1 MKEPSGNGYV
11 PIIAQAIEEMKAE
24 WGDTFSLE
32 QINLAELERRTG
44 ISRGKLRRLK
54 KNGFQDSRRN
64 GDSGKHK
71 ITKLTGYSGIID
83 TLLSH
88 IHNQKEQIDI
98 YLTPLIKEATLL
110 SSSIRD
116 VTDKKSIDVEIE
128 LDMAKKQ
135 FASFKSTALE
145 TKRIAESEI
154 MGFEDF
160 ESILV
165 HCQERI
171 RVMVEA
177 NQNGEPLTPDE
188 VSFLNTLN
196 DSVCALVDALE
207 NDNGILRVTSTR
219 QYSNVITAFV
229 DAIRESE
236 N

>member
-1 MKEPSGNGYV
+1 MGTLNSKEARIQYMKIKRSVLIGSIV
-11 PIIAQAIEEMKAE
+11 VAISILVA
-24 WGDTFSLE
+24 T
-32 QINLAELERRTG
+32 I
-44 ISRGKLRRLK
+44 
-54 KNGFQDSRRN
+54 
-64 GDSGKHK
+64 
-71 ITKLTGYSGIID
+71 Y
-83 TLLSH
+83 LSH

-165 HCQERI
+165 HCQ
-171 RVMVEA
+171 
-177 NQNGEPLTPDE
+177 
-188 VSFLNTLN
+188 
-196 DSVCALVDALE
+196 
-207 NDNGILRVTSTR
+207 
-219 QYSNVITAFV
+219 
-229 DAIRESE
+229 SE
-236 N
+236 W

>member
-1 MKEPSGNGYV
+1 MLPHRPYYDSIWFV
-11 PIIAQAIEEMKAE
+11 
-24 WGDTFSLE
+24 TRTRHSRS
-32 QINLAELERRTG
+32 NLLNRIFITRGRRTV
-44 ISRGKLRRLK
+44 
-54 KNGFQDSRRN
+54 
-64 GDSGKHK
+64 
-71 ITKLTGYSGIID
+71 YS
-83 TLLSH
+83 SSAW
-88 IHNQKEQIDI
+88 
-98 YLTPLIKEATLL
+98 LIKEAVHPLPSHYNKNKHSL
-110 SSSIRD
+110 RGFIS
-116 VTDKKSIDVEIE
+116 
-128 LDMAKKQ
+128 
-135 FASFKSTALE
+135 ASGAMLILYQP
-145 TKRIAESEI
+145 KRIAESEI

-196 DSVCALVDALE
+196 DSVCALVDALK
-207 NDNGILRVTSTR
+207 NDNGILRVTSAR

>member
-1 MKEPSGNGYV
+1 MAHGVNPRSRLIRFSKNSSFHYFTVDEMGLRLMKLALDEMALYRFQRYLQQNG
-11 PIIAQAIEEMKAE
+11 ICKA
-24 WGDTFSLE
+24 
-32 QINLAELERRTG
+32 
-44 ISRGKLRRLK
+44 
-54 KNGFQDSRRN
+54 
-64 GDSGKHK
+64 
-71 ITKLTGYSGIID
+71 
-83 TLLSH
+83 
-88 IHNQKEQIDI
+88 
-98 YLTPLIKEATLL
+98 
-110 SSSIRD
+110 
-116 VTDKKSIDVEIE
+116 SIDVEIE
-128 LDMAKKQ
+128 LDMEKKQ
-135 FASFKSTALE
+135 FASFKNTALE

-196 DSVCALVDALE
+196 DSVCALVDALK
-207 NDNGILRVTSTR
+207 NDNGILRVTSAR

>member
-1 MKEPSGNGYV
+1 MKIKRSVLIGSIV
-11 PIIAQAIEEMKAE
+11 VAISILVA
-24 WGDTFSLE
+24 T
-32 QINLAELERRTG
+32 I
-44 ISRGKLRRLK
+44 
-54 KNGFQDSRRN
+54 
-64 GDSGKHK
+64 
-71 ITKLTGYSGIID
+71 Y
-83 TLLSH
+83 LSH

-135 FASFKSTALE
+135 FASFKNTALE

-171 RVMVEA
+171 RVMVEV

-188 VSFLNTLN
+188 VSFLGTLN
-196 DSVCALVDALE
+196 DSVCALVDALK
-207 NDNGILRVTSTR
+207 NDNGILRVTSAR

>member
-1 MKEPSGNGYV
+1 MRSAGYV
-11 PIIAQAIEEMKAE
+11 DMSEN
-24 WGDTFSLE
+24 F
-32 QINLAELERRTG
+32 
-44 ISRGKLRRLK
+44 
-54 KNGFQDSRRN
+54 
-64 GDSGKHK
+64 
-71 ITKLTGYSGIID
+71 
-83 TLLSH
+83 
-88 IHNQKEQIDI
+88 
-98 YLTPLIKEATLL
+98 
-110 SSSIRD
+110 
-116 VTDKKSIDVEIE
+116 IDVEIE

-177 NQNGEPLTPDE
+177 NRNGEPLTPDE

>member
-1 MKEPSGNGYV
+1 MPSHYN
-11 PIIAQAIEEMKAE
+11 KNKH
-24 WGDTFSLE
+24 SL
-32 QINLAELERRTG
+32 RG
-44 ISRGKLRRLK
+44 FISA
-54 KNGFQDSRRN
+54 
-64 GDSGKHK
+64 SG
-71 ITKLTGYSGIID
+71 TM
-83 TLLSH
+83 
-88 IHNQKEQIDI
+88 
-98 YLTPLIKEATLL
+98 LILY
-110 SSSIRD
+110 
-116 VTDKKSIDVEIE
+116 
-128 LDMAKKQ
+128 Q
-135 FASFKSTALE
+135 

-160 ESILV
+160 GSILV

-196 DSVCALVDALE
+196 DSVCALVDALK
-207 NDNGILRVTSTR
+207 NDNGILRVTSAR

>member
-1 MKEPSGNGYV
+1 MKIKRSVLIGSIVVAISILVATIYV
-11 PIIAQAIEEMKAE
+11 
-24 WGDTFSLE
+24 
-32 QINLAELERRTG
+32 
-44 ISRGKLRRLK
+44 
-54 KNGFQDSRRN
+54 
-64 GDSGKHK
+64 
-71 ITKLTGYSGIID
+71 
-83 TLLSH
+83 SH

-110 SSSIRD
+110 SSSSRD

-135 FASFKSTALE
+135 FASFKNTALE
-145 TKRIAESEI
+145 AKRIAESEI

-196 DSVCALVDALE
+196 DSVCALVDALK
-207 NDNGILRVTSTR
+207 NDNGILRVTSAR

>member
-1 MKEPSGNGYV
+1 MGTLNSKEARIQYMKIKRSVLIGSIV
-11 PIIAQAIEEMKAE
+11 VAISILVA
-24 WGDTFSLE
+24 T
-32 QINLAELERRTG
+32 I
-44 ISRGKLRRLK
+44 
-54 KNGFQDSRRN
+54 
-64 GDSGKHK
+64 
-71 ITKLTGYSGIID
+71 Y
-83 TLLSH
+83 LSH

-135 FASFKSTALE
+135 FASFK
-145 TKRIAESEI
+145 
-154 MGFEDF
+154 
-160 ESILV
+160 ILV
-165 HCQERI
+165 HGQERI

-196 DSVCALVDALE
+196 DSVCALVDALK
-207 NDNGILRVTSTR
+207 NDNGILRVTSAR

>member
-1 MKEPSGNGYV
+1 MGTLNSKEARIQYMKIKRSVLIGSIV
-11 PIIAQAIEEMKAE
+11 VAISILVA
-24 WGDTFSLE
+24 T
-32 QINLAELERRTG
+32 I
-44 ISRGKLRRLK
+44 
-54 KNGFQDSRRN
+54 
-64 GDSGKHK
+64 
-71 ITKLTGYSGIID
+71 Y
-83 TLLSH
+83 LSH

-171 RVMVEA
+171 RVMVEE

-196 DSVCALVDALE
+196 DSVCALVDALK
-207 NDNGILRVTSTR
+207 NDNGILRVTSAR

>member
-1 MKEPSGNGYV
+1 M
-11 PIIAQAIEEMKAE
+11 
-24 WGDTFSLE
+24 
-32 QINLAELERRTG
+32 
-44 ISRGKLRRLK
+44 
-54 KNGFQDSRRN
+54 
-64 GDSGKHK
+64 
-71 ITKLTGYSGIID
+71 
-83 TLLSH
+83 
-88 IHNQKEQIDI
+88 
-98 YLTPLIKEATLL
+98 LILY
-110 SSSIRD
+110 
-116 VTDKKSIDVEIE
+116 
-128 LDMAKKQ
+128 Q
-135 FASFKSTALE
+135 
-145 TKRIAESEI
+145 TKRNAESEI

>member
-1 MKEPSGNGYV
+1 MGTLNSKEARIQYMKIKRSVLIGSIV
-11 PIIAQAIEEMKAE
+11 VAISILVA
-24 WGDTFSLE
+24 T
-32 QINLAELERRTG
+32 I
-44 ISRGKLRRLK
+44 
-54 KNGFQDSRRN
+54 
-64 GDSGKHK
+64 
-71 ITKLTGYSGIID
+71 Y
-83 TLLSH
+83 LSH
-88 IHNQKEQIDI
+88 IHNRKEQIDI

-116 VTDKKSIDVEIE
+116 VTDKKSIDV
-128 LDMAKKQ
+128 
-135 FASFKSTALE
+135 
-145 TKRIAESEI
+145 EI

-196 DSVCALVDALE
+196 DSVCALVDALK
-207 NDNGILRVTSTR
+207 NDNGILRVTSAR
-219 QYSNVITAFV
+219 QYSNVIAAFV